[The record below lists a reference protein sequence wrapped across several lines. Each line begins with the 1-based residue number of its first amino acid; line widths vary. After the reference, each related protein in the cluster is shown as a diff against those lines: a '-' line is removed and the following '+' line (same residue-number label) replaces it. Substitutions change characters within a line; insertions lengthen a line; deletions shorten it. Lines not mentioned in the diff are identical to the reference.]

1 MDYYQILTGKLGENR
16 PYQGLICSWEC
27 NV

>member
-1 MDYYQILTGKLGENR
+1 MDYFQILTGKLGEKR
-16 PYQGLICSWEC
+16 PYHGLICSWEC